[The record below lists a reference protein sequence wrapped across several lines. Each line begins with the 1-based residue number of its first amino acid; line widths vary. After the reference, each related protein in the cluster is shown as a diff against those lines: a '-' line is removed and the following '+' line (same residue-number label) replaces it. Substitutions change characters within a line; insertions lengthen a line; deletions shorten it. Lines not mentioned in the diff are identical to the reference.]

1 MTAKDNAQRNS
12 RIGQSSRKGTPTW
25 RALFFMFPFIL
36 GQLMTWR
43 AMQLICLAAL
53 LVTAKPVMAQGH
65 GEATGADRYVGY
77 FVQGKPD
84 GKGVYTWADGTRLEG
99 SFKAGVANG
108 SGIYMSAKGVR
119 YEGQFVNGKLEGLK
133 GADCPAVPAPVLN
146 C

>member
-1 MTAKDNAQRNS
+1 
-12 RIGQSSRKGTPTW
+12 
-25 RALFFMFPFIL
+25 
-36 GQLMTWR
+36 MTWR
-43 AMQLICLAAL
+43 AMELIFLAAL
-53 LVTAKPVMAQGH
+53 LVAAMPAMAHCEVEGNVYIDGDYQGECDEATELAQGH